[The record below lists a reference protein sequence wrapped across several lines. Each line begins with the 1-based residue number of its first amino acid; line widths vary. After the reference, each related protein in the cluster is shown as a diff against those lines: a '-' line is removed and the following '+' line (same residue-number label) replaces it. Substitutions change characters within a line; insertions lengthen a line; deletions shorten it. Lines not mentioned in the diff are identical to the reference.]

1 MAAGAWKAIELAPEG
16 LGLSE
21 LIALRD
27 GAIGSLV
34 FDDFYPHTACA
45 AIVQNIERVGLA
57 RSYTGDNVAANFTG
71 LAAIEYIER
80 QEDYLAAVEAA
91 NAERRRLL
99 GSEADPLEAVLRLLG
114 SAWPAGAVIAV
125 EGTRPY
131 FAGIIRDVRKV
142 AHHTDSA
149 ARDLRG
155 WSIARIGWQLSWNL
169 YLSAPEGGGE
179 LAIWPRHWREADELA
194 YRYDRATKK
203 GYRPEVVDG
212 PPAVVVP
219 PRAGRLVLFNSLYY
233 HVVFDVRGGRP
244 RFAMSSFVGGT
255 GERTPLV
262 LWS

>member
-1 MAAGAWKAIELAPEG
+1 MRL
-16 LGLSE
+16 
-21 LIALRD
+21 LRD
-27 GAIGSLV
+27 GAVGCLV
-34 FDDFYPHTACA
+34 LDGFYPSAACA
-45 AIVQNIERVGLA
+45 AVVQNIERVGLA

-71 LAAIEYIER
+71 LAAIEYVGRE
-80 QEDYLAAVEAA
+80 EDYLAAVEAA
-91 NAERRRLL
+91 NADRRRLL
-99 GSEADPLEAVLRLLG
+99 GSEADPLQAVLRLLG
-114 SAWPAGAVIAV
+114 AAWPAGAVIAA

-155 WSIARIGWQLSWNL
+155 WSIAGIGWQLSWNL

-179 LAIWPRHWREADELA
+179 LAIWPRHWREEDELA

-203 GYRPEVVDG
+203 GYRPEVVEG
-212 PPAVVVP
+212 PPAVVVS

-233 HVVFDVRGGRP
+233 HVVSDVTGGRS

-255 GERTPLV
+255 DECSPLV
-262 LWS
+262 MWS